1 MWENSDL
8 RFVPTGI
15 YYALAF
21 LAGAGVIW
29 WLAGPLFAVPL
40 VLLAL
45 FCLNFFRDP
54 DREVP
59 HGPVA
64 VSPADGKVM
73 AVVSET
79 PKRTRV
85 SIFLNVFDVHV
96 NRTPIGG
103 RIETVEYKTGRFLV
117 ASKEA
122 CSTDNEQN
130 VVTVTGDGVTVVFK
144 QIAGLIARRIIF
156 TKQPGDTVAAG
167 ERIGL
172 MRFGSR
178 MDVLFG
184 PEWEITVRPGQRVV
198 AGSTIIARRID
209 REQPH
214 GA

>member
-1 MWENSDL
+1 MKIVS
-8 RFVPTGI
+8 TGI

-21 LAGAGVIW
+21 LAGAALVS
-29 WLAGPLFAVPL
+29 WLASPWFAVPL
-40 VLLAL
+40 VLLAI

-54 DREVP
+54 DRDVP
-59 HGPVA
+59 AGPVA
-64 VSPADGKVM
+64 VAPADGRVL
-73 AVVSET
+73 AVQPET
-79 PKRTRV
+79 PVRTRV

-103 RIETVEYKTGRFLV
+103 RIEKVEYKTGRFLV
-117 ASKEA
+117 ASKAA

-184 PEWEITVRPGQRVV
+184 PEWEVTVRAGERVT
-198 AGSTIIARRID
+198 AGSSVIARRID
-209 REQPH
+209 REQLH